1 MRRTSRQLG
10 LRFEASLRFEKE
22 VNPEAVLPAL
32 NRAAALM
39 AQYAAGQVAE
49 GMEKPSAGTHKSVSI
64 ELAADRVNNYLG
76 TKLTLAEMSQIIE
89 RLHFTFEQAGE
100 GKLLVHVPSRRGDI
114 TRDVDLIEEVARL
127 FGYDNIPTTLMTGVT
142 TPGSLTKEQSIRR
155 ITRNLLTQ
163 SGLHEVITY
172 SFTHPVHMAI

>member
-1 MRRTSRQLG
+1 MG
-10 LRFEASLRFEKE
+10 
-22 VNPEAVLPAL
+22 
-32 NRAAALM
+32 
-39 AQYAAGQVAE
+39 
-49 GMEKPSAGTHKSVSI
+49 
-64 ELAADRVNNYLG
+64 
-76 TKLTLAEMSQIIE
+76 QIIE

-172 SFTHPVHMAI
+172 SFTQSGSNRFAFRVYIQQRSQSHSRCQ